1 MRMHTRPH
9 LRIPCLTSRQ
19 RRGVIVARQI
29 LILVAAVLT
38 AICMQPSAIA
48 QQPAYIIHVDV
59 ELKRLTL
66 FQGDQILR
74 TYTVATGAWDTPTPV
89 GVFTITHRF
98 SGEMCGFGTCFLG
111 LNVPWGNFG
120 IHGTNKP
127 ESIGY
132 NASHG
137 CIRMAVADA
146 EELYALVP
154 NGTKVV
160 IENGAYGELCGSL
173 RTLKNGDRSSMV
185 RAVQRK
191 LRALGFYHGWPDG
204 IFGAGTQAAVDAA
217 RKAYGL
223 SPTGV
228 VDWALYQAIGLMLF
242 E

>member
-1 MRMHTRPH
+1 MKRG
-9 LRIPCLTSRQ
+9 LT
-19 RRGVIVARQI
+19 
-29 LILVAAVLT
+29 LAVLLFFLSP
-38 AICMQPSAIA
+38 MSARA
-48 QQPAYIIHVDV
+48 AADAYIIHIDV
-59 ELKRLTL
+59 EQKRLTL
-66 FQGDQILR
+66 FRGNETVK

-111 LNVPWGNFG
+111 LNVPWGNYG

-132 NASHG
+132 SASHG
-137 CIRMAVADA
+137 CIRMNVADA

-160 IENGAYGELCGSL
+160 IECGPYGELGGTL
-173 RTLKNGDRSSMV
+173 RVLENGDRSAAV

-191 LRALGFYHGWPDG
+191 LKALGFYYGWPDG
-204 IFGAGTQAAVDAA
+204 VFGEGTQRAVDAA

-223 SPTGV
+223 PPSDT
-228 VDWALYQAIGLMLF
+228 VDWALYQALGLTVF

>member
-1 MRMHTRPH
+1 MKRW
-9 LRIPCLTSRQ
+9 LTLF
-19 RRGVIVARQI
+19 ALWL
-29 LILVAAVLT
+29 LIFRADAVL
-38 AICMQPSAIA
+38 AGQEP
-48 QQPAYIIHVDV
+48 YIIHVDV
-59 ELKRLTL
+59 EQKRLSL
-66 FQGDQILR
+66 FQGSRLVK

-89 GVFTITHRF
+89 GIFAITHRF

-111 LNVPWGNFG
+111 LNVPWGNYG

-127 ESIGY
+127 ESIGS

-137 CIRMAVADA
+137 CIRMNVQDA
-146 EELYALVP
+146 EELYRLAP

-160 IENGAYGELCGSL
+160 IECGPWGELGGTL
-173 RTLKNGDRSSMV
+173 RTLKNGDRSQHV

-204 IFGAGTQAAVDAA
+204 VFGDGTQKAVDAA

-223 SPTGV
+223 SPNGL
-228 VDWALYQAIGLMLF
+228 VDWALYEKLGLMPF